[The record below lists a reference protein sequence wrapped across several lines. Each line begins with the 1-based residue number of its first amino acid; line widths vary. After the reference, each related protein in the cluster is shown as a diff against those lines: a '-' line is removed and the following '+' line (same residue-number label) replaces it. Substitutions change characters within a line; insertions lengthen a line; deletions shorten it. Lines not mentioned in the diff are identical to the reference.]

1 MNGKLM
7 LYMDQYGE
15 HWYARSVREL
25 YRKLG
30 GRRPTKMYIDKKD
43 GSAVHIG
50 YVVGRHWC
58 TMFAP
63 VELPA

>member
-7 LYMDQYGE
+7 LYMDQYGK

-25 YRKLG
+25 HRKLG
-30 GRRPTKMYIDKKD
+30 GHRPAKMYVDKKD
-43 GSAVHIG
+43 GSTVHIG

-58 TMFAP
+58 TMFVP